1 MDELKRD
8 IRRASGQNSLA
19 IGLFIGITYLM
30 AYGLRFLRNSGALG
44 GGAKWVM
51 MIAGALQFAVA
62 VPLGLLIVRSI
73 GKGREMPKLKEVFRR
88 PRAGAGEIVRWI
100 FISLFFVY
108 AATLVSSWFFNLLQ
122 MLTGLKLH
130 AIDLSSDGTAEGNIT
145 NIVLIMFLAPIFE
158 EIMFRGTAAK
168 NSSRFSSWGAVAAL
182 AVIFGLYHMNY
193 AQTLYTSVLGL
204 CTGFLLVK
212 TGSIIPPM
220 ILHFCMN
227 TIGTFQSL
235 FTGRV
240 DTAKLAAGDLNYIME
255 HSSDLAPLIL
265 TTFLVYGIMIAG
277 LVLFI
282 RELTKHPDTFRLE
295 TEEDRGAELSEGK
308 KFALYFS
315 SPVTI
320 ILTAALTAITVINAV
335 K

>member
-19 IGLFIGITYLM
+19 IGLFIGITYLV
-30 AYGLRFLRNSGALG
+30 ACGLRFLRNSGALG
-44 GGAKWVM
+44 GGADWVM
-51 MIAGALQFAVA
+51 MIAGTLQFAVA
-62 VPLGLLIVRSI
+62 VPLGIIIVRRI
-73 GKGREMPKLKEVFRR
+73 GRGRDMPGLREVFRR
-88 PRAGAGEIVRWI
+88 PRAGTGEIVRWI
-100 FISLFFVY
+100 FISLFFIY
-108 AATLVSSWFFNLLQ
+108 TANFISGWFFNLLQ
-122 MLTGLKLH
+122 LLTGLKLH
-130 AIDLSSDGTAEGNIT
+130 VIDISSDGSAAGNIT
-145 NIVLIMFLAPIFE
+145 NIILIMFLAPIFE

-168 NSSRFSSWGAVAAL
+168 NSSRFSSWGTVAAL

-193 AQTLYTSVLGL
+193 AQTLYTSVLGV
-204 CTGFLLVK
+204 CAGFLLIK

-227 TIGTFQSL
+227 TIGAFQSL

-240 DTAKLAAGDLNYIME
+240 DIGKIAAGDMSYVTE
-255 HSSDLAPLIL
+255 HAADLAPLIL
-265 TTFLVYGIMIAG
+265 STLLVYGIMTAG

-282 RELTKHPDTFRLE
+282 LELTKHPETFRLE
-295 TEEDRGAELSEGK
+295 TEESRGAELSEGK
-308 KFALYFS
+308 RFAVYFS
-315 SPVTI
+315 SPITM